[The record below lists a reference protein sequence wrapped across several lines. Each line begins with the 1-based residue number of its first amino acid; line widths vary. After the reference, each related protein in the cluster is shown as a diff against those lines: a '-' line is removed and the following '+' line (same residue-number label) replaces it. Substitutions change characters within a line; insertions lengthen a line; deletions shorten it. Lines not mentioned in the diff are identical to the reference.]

1 MYIGIDGGGTKTAC
15 AVCNDDLT
23 VRLASCTLGSCHIR
37 QVGAAGIERVLSDAL
52 DFCAPYLT
60 GTPASQVHVCI
71 GLAGYG
77 ADTSTRADIEAA
89 VVRACGAYDSFVT
102 SDIDAAHAAAL
113 AGGDGIVVIAG
124 TGSIALGKRGTRTQR
139 CGGWGPRFGDE
150 GSGYWIGQACLRA
163 FSQQSDGRLACG
175 PLLQL
180 VRAHF
185 GVANDFDVIGIV
197 EREGAHRRRSIA
209 ALTKVV
215 VEAARQGDAAAID
228 ILHTA
233 ARMDA
238 AMVEPI
244 VTSLFAQDTN
254 GVDAASGA
262 DESVRVAA
270 THGAV
275 AVADAAKG
283 TMFGT
288 RAPSDTHA
296 TSATCADDATPS
308 SRIAVSYVGGTF
320 LAKEFIL
327 DPLKTLLPASCTL
340 VSPAYSPTLGA
351 CIRYRQQH
359 GA

>member
-23 VRLASCTLGSCHIR
+23 ARLASCTLGSCHIR

-113 AGGDGIVVIAG
+113 DGGDGIVVIAG

-185 GVANDFDVIGIV
+185 GVTNDFDVIGMV

-254 GVDAASGA
+254 GVDVVSSVKVAAPGTCTVPGVCAASGTPA
-262 DESVRVAA
+262 DE
-270 THGAV
+270 
-275 AVADAAKG
+275 
-283 TMFGT
+283 
-288 RAPSDTHA
+288 A
-296 TSATCADDATPS
+296 TSS

-327 DPLKTLLPASCTL
+327 DTFKTLLPASCTL

-351 CIRYRQQH
+351 CIRYRQH
-359 GA
+359 HDVCNHMAR

>member
-23 VRLASCTLGSCHIR
+23 VSIASCTLGSCHIR
-37 QVGAAGIERVLSDAL
+37 QVGAAGIERVLRDAL
-52 DFCAPYLT
+52 DFCEPYLM
-60 GTPASQVHVCI
+60 GVPDSDVHVCI
-71 GLAGYG
+71 GLAGFG

-89 VVRACGAYDSFVT
+89 VMRACGSYDSFVT

-150 GSGYWIGQACLRA
+150 GSGYWIGQECLRA
-163 FSQQSDGRLACG
+163 FSQQSDGRLTRG

-180 VRAHF
+180 VREHF
-185 GVANDFDVIGIV
+185 GITNDFDVIGLV
-197 EREGAHRRRSIA
+197 ERENTNRRRSIA
-209 ALTKVV
+209 ALTKIV

-244 VTSLFAQDTN
+244 VTSLFAQDTD

-262 DESVRVAA
+262 DESVRVAV
-270 THGAV
+270 TYGAV
-275 AVADAAKG
+275 GVAAATTG
-283 TMFGT
+283 TTSGT
-288 RAPSDTHA
+288 CAPSDTHA
-296 TSATCADDATPS
+296 TSATCADEVTPS

-320 LAKEFIL
+320 LAKEYIL
-327 DPLKTLLPASCTL
+327 DPLKTLLPASCAL

>member
-15 AVCNDDLT
+15 TVCNDDLT
-23 VRLASCTLGSCHIR
+23 ARLASCTLGSCHIR
-37 QVGAAGIERVLSDAL
+37 QVGAAGIEHVLRDAL

-60 GTPASQVHVCI
+60 GIPASQVHVCI

-113 AGGDGIVVIAG
+113 SGGDGIVVIAG

-185 GVANDFDVIGIV
+185 GVTNDFDVIGLI
-197 EREGAHRRRSIA
+197 ERENTNRRRSIA

-244 VTSLFAQDTN
+244 VTSLFAQDTD
-254 GVDAASGA
+254 GVDVVSSVKVAAPGTPAVPAKCTAPGTPA
-262 DESVRVAA
+262 DE
-270 THGAV
+270 
-275 AVADAAKG
+275 
-283 TMFGT
+283 
-288 RAPSDTHA
+288 A
-296 TSATCADDATPS
+296 TSS

-320 LAKEFIL
+320 LAEEFIL
-327 DPLKTLLPASCTL
+327 DTFKTLLPASCTL

-359 GA
+359 DVCNHMAQ

>member
-23 VRLASCTLGSCHIR
+23 VSIASCTLGSCHIR
-37 QVGAAGIERVLSDAL
+37 QVGAAGIERVLRDAL
-52 DFCAPYLT
+52 DFCEPYLM
-60 GTPASQVHVCI
+60 GVPDSDVHVCI
-71 GLAGYG
+71 GLAGFG

-89 VVRACGAYDSFVT
+89 VMRACGSYDSFVT

-150 GSGYWIGQACLRA
+150 GSGYWIGQECLRA
-163 FSQQSDGRLACG
+163 FSQQSDGRLTRG

-180 VRAHF
+180 VREHF
-185 GVANDFDVIGIV
+185 GITNDFDVIGLV
-197 EREGAHRRRSIA
+197 ERENTNRRRSIA
-209 ALTKVV
+209 ALTKIV

-244 VTSLFAQDTN
+244 VTSLFAQDTD
-254 GVDAASGA
+254 GVDVVSSVKVAAPGTCTVPDVCAASGPLA
-262 DESVRVAA
+262 DE
-270 THGAV
+270 
-275 AVADAAKG
+275 
-283 TMFGT
+283 
-288 RAPSDTHA
+288 
-296 TSATCADDATPS
+296 ATPS

-327 DPLKTLLPASCTL
+327 DTFKTLLPASCTL

-359 GA
+359 DVCNHMTR

>member
-15 AVCNDDLT
+15 TVCNDDLT
-23 VRLASCTLGSCHIR
+23 ARLASCTLGSCHIR
-37 QVGAAGIERVLSDAL
+37 QVGAAGIEHVLRDAL

-60 GTPASQVHVCI
+60 GIPASQVHVCI

-113 AGGDGIVVIAG
+113 SGGDGIVVIAG

-185 GVANDFDVIGIV
+185 GVTNDFDVIGLI
-197 EREGAHRRRSIA
+197 ERENTNRRRSIA

-244 VTSLFAQDTN
+244 VTSLFAQDTD
-254 GVDAASGA
+254 GVDVVSSVKVAAPGTCAAPAKCTAPGTPA
-262 DESVRVAA
+262 DE
-270 THGAV
+270 
-275 AVADAAKG
+275 
-283 TMFGT
+283 
-288 RAPSDTHA
+288 A
-296 TSATCADDATPS
+296 TSS

-320 LAKEFIL
+320 LAEEFIL
-327 DPLKTLLPASCTL
+327 DTFKTLLPASCTL

-359 GA
+359 DVCNHMAQ

>member
-15 AVCNDDLT
+15 TVCNDDLT
-23 VRLASCTLGSCHIR
+23 ARLASCTLGSCHIR
-37 QVGAAGIERVLSDAL
+37 QVGAAGIERVLRDAL

-60 GTPASQVHVCI
+60 GIPASQVHVCI

-113 AGGDGIVVIAG
+113 SGGDGIVVIAG

-150 GSGYWIGQACLRA
+150 GSGYWIGQECLRA
-163 FSQQSDGRLACG
+163 FSQQSDGRLTRG

-180 VRAHF
+180 VREHF
-185 GVANDFDVIGIV
+185 GITNDFDVIGLV
-197 EREGAHRRRSIA
+197 ERENTNRRRSIA

-238 AMVEPI
+238 AMVVPI
-244 VTSLFAQDTN
+244 VTSLFAQDTD
-254 GVDAASGA
+254 GVDGVSSVKVAATGTCTVPGVCAASGTPA
-262 DESVRVAA
+262 DE
-270 THGAV
+270 
-275 AVADAAKG
+275 
-283 TMFGT
+283 
-288 RAPSDTHA
+288 A
-296 TSATCADDATPS
+296 TSS

-320 LAKEFIL
+320 LAKDFIL
-327 DPLKTLLPASCTL
+327 DTFKTLLPASCTL

-351 CIRYRQQH
+351 CIRYRQNH
-359 GA
+359 DVCNHMTR